1 VNESDNESVRFDSV
15 KLANYRVY
23 RDAQF
28 LFPRGDS
35 YDLHIVVGHGGCGK
49 TNLMNAMSWCLYGK
63 ERYLS
68 PKSEGLPID
77 FRPLNGVATGP
88 PRLVNAEL
96 RTSRHD
102 LNSSVAILDT
112 FTRSLGNGGSTFS
125 HTQIREGEVTLTDDA
140 ESAARYVETL
150 IPNQMKSYYFFD
162 GEKIQDFLFGQAT
175 SNIETALSFLSRISL
190 LENTVSHLVSMQT
203 DLQREIGKN
212 NPEMLSLVDQKESES
227 EKLAGLRSQLVNQE
241 RQRESARQERDK
253 FDQLLHSQGGAA
265 DLPDRQTRLEAQK
278 GALEDRVRLAE
289 SKYRSAL
296 YRLTGHVFVQPAMGL
311 FDDLVADKEEK
322 HELPPPVEPSL
333 IERILSGNMCIC
345 GAHLSEDVDKRQHL
359 VTLLQQVKDVS
370 DLGSAVG
377 PIRQHVS
384 FVEQMLE
391 TEPEQ
396 VLELRKS
403 WTDLRKDLADTLREL
418 SGVALELQQIDVD
431 QIRRAQL
438 HRQEQQVLYD
448 KYVNEAA
455 ETKVNVELLE
465 KHLVALE
472 HQIDVA
478 EGKQAVRE
486 GYKAR
491 LEIVSSAIDIAKE
504 VLGKRTQMV
513 RSYVSDQF
521 GEAFQDMM
529 WQKDLYPR
537 AFLDDS
543 YTIHVLHASG
553 AEALATMAESEKE
566 VAAIA
571 FILALH
577 EVSGYQGPLVVDFP
591 FGRTTD
597 KMTDQI
603 AEVLRSLS
611 QSRQVIL
618 LMTDT
623 EYSTTQA
630 ILHPSL
636 ASMHRLVRRRGE
648 TVVEVD
654 A

>member
-1 VNESDNESVRFDSV
+1 MNDSDNGSVRFESV

-28 LFPRGDS
+28 LFPKDGL
-35 YDLHIVVGHGGCGK
+35 YDLHVVVGHGGCGK

-88 PRLVNAEL
+88 PRVVNAEL
-96 RTSRHD
+96 KTSRRD
-102 LNSSVAILDT
+102 PNSSVSILDT
-112 FTRSLGNGGSTFS
+112 FTRSLGNGGSTFN
-125 HTQIREGEVTLTDDA
+125 HMQVRDGEVTQTDDA
-140 ESAARYVETL
+140 ESATRYVETL

-162 GEKIQDFLFGQAT
+162 GEKIQEFLFGQAT

-190 LENTVSHLVSMQT
+190 LQNTVNHLVSMQT
-203 DLQREIGKN
+203 DFQREIGKN
-212 NPEMLSLVDQKESES
+212 DPAMLTLVDQKESES
-227 EKLAGLRSQLVNQE
+227 EKLTSLRSQLVRQE

-253 FDQLLHSQGGAA
+253 YDQLLHSQGGAA

-278 GALEDRVRLAE
+278 AALEDRVRLAE

-296 YRLTGHVFVQPAMGL
+296 YRLTGHVFAQSAMGL
-311 FDDLVADKEEK
+311 FDALVADKEGK

-333 IERILSGNMCIC
+333 IERILNGNVCIC
-345 GAHLSEDVDKRQHL
+345 GAQLKVDEDKRQRL
-359 VTLLQQVKDVS
+359 VALLQEVKDVS
-370 DLGSAVG
+370 DLGGVIG

-384 FVEQMLE
+384 FVERVLE
-391 TEPEQ
+391 TEPEE
-396 VLELRKS
+396 VLGLRRS
-403 WTDLRKDLADTLREL
+403 WADLRQDLASTLREL
-418 SGVALELQQIDVD
+418 AGVALELQQVDVD
-431 QIRRAQL
+431 QIRQAQL
-438 HRQEQQVLYD
+438 HRQEQQELYD

-455 ETKVNVELLE
+455 ETKVSTQLLE
-465 KHLVALE
+465 KHLAALE
-472 HQIDVA
+472 HEIEIA

-504 VLGKRTQMV
+504 VLDKRTHMV

-521 GEAFQDMM
+521 GEGFQDMM

-553 AEALATMAESEKE
+553 VEALATMAESEKE

-611 QSRQVIL
+611 QNRQVIL

-630 ILHPSL
+630 ILQPSL
-636 ASMHRLVRRRGE
+636 ASIHMLARRRGE
-648 TVVEVD
+648 TVVEV
-654 A
+654 AA